1 MLTEEMRKDLV
12 PNMTKGETKDLSM
25 TGASQPVVKHT
36 RMYGFI
42 DNTHNSI
49 RGECEHKCRYCYVD
63 GFRHRFG
70 QDPTLRL
77 VEAELHKKLG
87 KDKFW
92 FIGSS
97 TDMWA
102 KKVPSEWIT
111 RVLDHLAEYPENS
124 YLLQSKNPARFLEFI
139 DHPLVKSKNMVLCTT
154 LESDIDHE
162 EVSQAPPICERVAA
176 MQVLS
181 SQGFRTMITIEPIME
196 FSSAANFAEMIASCN
211 PIQVNIGQNTARDV
225 KLPEPT
231 KDQYAELE
239 TELTKHG
246 LKIFRKSNLDRMI

>member
-1 MLTEEMRKDLV
+1 MRKDLA
-12 PNMTKGETKDLSM
+12 PNMTKSEAKDLSM
-25 TGASQPVVKHT
+25 TGASQTAVKHT

-42 DNTHNSI
+42 NDTYNSV
-49 RGECEHKCRYCYVD
+49 RGECEHKCKYCYVD

-77 VEAELHKKLG
+77 VEAELRRNLG
-87 KDKFW
+87 KGKFW

-111 RVLDHLAEYPENS
+111 RVLDHIAEYPKNS
-124 YLLQSKNPARFLEFI
+124 YLLQSKNPSRFHEFSE
-139 DHPLVKSKNMVLCTT
+139 HPLYKGQNVVFCTT

-162 EVSQAPPICERVAA
+162 NVSQAPTICERVEA
-176 MQVLS
+176 MQELS
-181 SQGFRTMITIEPIME
+181 RQGFRTMITIEPIME
-196 FSSAANFAEMIASCN
+196 FSSAANFAKMIASCN
-211 PIQVNIGQNTARDV
+211 PIQVNIGQNTARGV

-231 KDQYAELE
+231 KEQYAELE